1 MHKRGIHFVESITG
15 LGSNPKG
22 TEMDR
27 EETDPQTDPNIRLRA
42 VIRGWSNNNQQAR
55 ARTLLALSDYK
66 MTKALRN
73 KEDIILIPRQWWSD
87 TQNVDRAKRDL
98 GF

>member
-1 MHKRGIHFVESITG
+1 MHKRDIHFVENITG

-27 EETDPQTDPNIRLRA
+27 EETDPQTDPNIRFRA
-42 VIRGWSNNNQQAR
+42 VLRGWSNNSRQV
-55 ARTLLALSDYK
+55 RTLLVLSDDK
-66 MTKALRN
+66 MTKTLRN
-73 KEDIILIPRQWWSD
+73 KQDIILIPRQWWSD
-87 TQNVDRAKRDL
+87 AQNVDRAKRDL